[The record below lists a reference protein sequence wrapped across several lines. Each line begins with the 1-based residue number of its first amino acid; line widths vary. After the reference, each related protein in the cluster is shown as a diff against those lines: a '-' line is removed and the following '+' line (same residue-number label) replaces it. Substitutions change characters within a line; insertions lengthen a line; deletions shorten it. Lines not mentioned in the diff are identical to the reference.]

1 MSSSMSIRVSCL
13 EVYFRISVNMIALS
27 FHLYFYGLFFLLF
40 QPICILM
47 FKVLSFGNSVLLGH
61 VYLI

>member
-1 MSSSMSIRVSCL
+1 MSFSISIGISCL

-27 FHLYFYGLFFLLF
+27 FHPYFYGLFFLLF
-40 QPICILM
+40 QPICMLV
-47 FKVLSFGNSVLLGH
+47 FKVLSFGSSILLSH